1 MFNMKRLLLI
11 LILSL
16 SFQNLSK
23 ADDIRDFEI
32 EGMSLGDSLLDYL
45 SKKEI
50 NNYLENAYSYKDNE
64 FADIFVF
71 PKTENFN
78 YEMLQISIKPKE
90 KKSIIYGIGGQISYQ
105 NNISECYAQKDKMGL
120 DIDKMISSSTEVK
133 RENNKKHNY
142 DETGKSYVS
151 SIYYFL
157 ENGSIDIQCYDWSK
171 KLEKRF
177 EDKLVISFKSSEFKT
192 FLINEAY

>member
-1 MFNMKRLLLI
+1 MKRLI
-11 LILSL
+11 LILIL
-16 SFQNLSK
+16 TFSFQSWTK
-23 ADDIRDFEI
+23 ADDIRDFQI
-32 EGMSLGDSLLDYL
+32 EGMSIGESLLDYF

-50 NNYLENAYSYKDNE
+50 KNYLENAYSYKDNE

-71 PKTENFN
+71 PKTQNSS
-78 YEMLQISIKPKE
+78 YGMLQISIKPKE
-90 KKSIIYGIGGQISYQ
+90 NKSIIYAIGGQISYQ
-105 NNISECYAQKDKMGL
+105 NNISKCYAQKDKMGL

-133 RENNKKHNY
+133 RVNNKKHNY
-142 DETGKSYVS
+142 DKTGKSFVS

-177 EDKLVISFKSSEFKT
+177 EDKLMISFKSNEFKT
-192 FLINEAY
+192 FIVNEAY